1 MVEGGIALHTMKLS
15 KGEKVF
21 QVVNYIFLTLLTLL
35 FLIPFIIVFSTSF
48 VTEQE
53 VARRGAFILFPE
65 EFSLSAYKVLLS
77 QGSMLINSY
86 KITIFRVVVGTAIN
100 LLFTSTLAYGLSKKS
115 LPGRNIF
122 ITMIFITMLING
134 GLIPNF
140 MLIKAL
146 GLYNSV
152 WVMIIPGAVS
162 AWNMILM
169 RNFFSQLPESLEEAA
184 MLDGATPLQ
193 ILTKVILPLSMPI
206 IATIGLFYAV
216 GHWNAWFD
224 ASIYI
229 NDTNKLPVQVFMRN
243 VILSM
248 SSKEIDGAV
257 LNEVAG
263 MKPTAE
269 TLKSAVIIITTLP
282 ILCIYPFIQ
291 KYFVKGVMVGSIKG

>member
-1 MVEGGIALHTMKLS
+1 MSTIKMS
-15 KGEKVF
+15 NGEKSF
-21 QVVNYIFLTLLTLL
+21 QIFNYVFLTLLTLI

-53 VARRGAFILFPE
+53 VARRGAFILFPQQ
-65 EFSLSAYKVLLS
+65 FSLGAYKVLLS
-77 QGSMLINSY
+77 QGSSLVSSY
-86 KITIFRVVVGTAIN
+86 KITLFRVIVGTFVN
-100 LLFTSTLAYGLSKKS
+100 LLFTTTLAYGLSKKT
-115 LPGRNIF
+115 LPGRNFF
-122 ITMIFITMLING
+122 ITLIFITMLFSG
-134 GLIPNF
+134 GLIPSF

-146 GLYNSV
+146 GLYNNI

-169 RNFFSQLPESLEEAA
+169 RNFFSQIPESLEESA
-184 MLDGATPLQ
+184 MLDGATPLE
-193 ILTKVILPLSMPI
+193 ILVKIILPLSMPI

-229 NDTNKLPVQVFMRN
+229 NDTKKLPVQVFMRN

-248 SSKEIDGAV
+248 SSKELDGAV

-263 MKPTAE
+263 VKPTAE

-282 ILCIYPFIQ
+282 ILCVYPFIQ
-291 KYFVKGVMVGSIKG
+291 KYFVKGIMVGSIKG

>member
-65 EFSLSAYKVLLS
+65 EFSLGAYKVLLS

-263 MKPTAE
+263 VKPTAE

>member
-1 MVEGGIALHTMKLS
+1 MVEGGITLHTTKLS

-21 QVVNYIFLTLLTLL
+21 QITNYIFLTLLTLL
-35 FLIPFIIVFSTSF
+35 FLIPFIIVLSTSF

-53 VARRGAFILFPE
+53 VARRGSFILFPE
-65 EFSLSAYKVLLS
+65 EFSLGAYKMLLS

-86 KITIFRVVVGTAIN
+86 KITIFRVVVGTAVN

-115 LPGRNIF
+115 LPGRNLF

-169 RNFFSQLPESLEEAA
+169 RNFFSQLPETLEEAA

-193 ILTKVILPLSMPI
+193 ILVKIILPLSMPI

-263 MKPTAE
+263 VRPTAE

-282 ILCIYPFIQ
+282 ILCVYPFIQ
-291 KYFVKGVMVGSIKG
+291 KYFVKGIMVGSIKG